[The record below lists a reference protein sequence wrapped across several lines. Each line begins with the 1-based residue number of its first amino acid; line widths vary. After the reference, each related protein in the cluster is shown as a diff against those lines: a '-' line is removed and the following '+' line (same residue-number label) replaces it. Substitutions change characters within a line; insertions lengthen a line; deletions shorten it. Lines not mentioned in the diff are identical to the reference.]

1 MLDFELVRR
10 LEPGGPHWH
19 GRAKTDERHWSE
31 PLVSTPQSL
40 GFSPARLARIEQFLK
55 EQYIDRGRL
64 AGALVMVTRRGKP
77 VYTSAAGLADRE
89 RSVPMR
95 EDTLFRIYSMT
106 KPLTSVAFMMLVEE
120 GRVALE
126 DPVHRFIPSWRDL
139 GVFVAGVRGA
149 FQTRPP
155 AAPMRIIDL
164 LRHTSGL
171 TYGFQ
176 MRSNVDAVY
185 RKENIGAVEGD
196 VQLERMI
203 ELLAQ
208 TPLEFSPGEAWNYSV
223 STDVLGHLVSLISG
237 QPFDAFLRERILQPL
252 EMTDTEFFV
261 AKNKQARFAAC
272 YMLDKSGKLVL
283 QDDPATSRFLNPPS
297 FVSGG
302 GGLVGT
308 ASDYLKFC
316 HMLLNG
322 GMANGQRFLAPKTIA
337 FMTMNHLPGGREMTE
352 MSRSLFSEAVYAGVG
367 FGLGF
372 AVVLD
377 RAKTMTAGN
386 VGEYFWGG
394 AASTAFWID
403 PVDEIAVVF
412 MTQFVPST
420 LYPIRRELRTLVYAA
435 LED

>member
-1 MLDFELVRR
+1 M
-10 LEPGGPHWH
+10 
-19 GRAKTDERHWSE
+19 ANERN
-31 PLVSTPQSL
+31 VFVTTPQSL
-40 GFSPARLARIEQFLK
+40 GFSSARLARIERFLK
-55 EQYIDRGRL
+55 EQYIETGRL
-64 AGALVMVTRRGKP
+64 AGTLLAITRHGEP
-77 VYTSAAGLADRE
+77 VYSSVAGLADRE

-139 GVFVAGVRGA
+139 GVFVAGVPGA
-149 FQTRPP
+149 FQTKRPV
-155 AAPMRIIDL
+155 APMRIIDL

-176 MRSNVDAVY
+176 ARSNVDAAY
-185 RKENIGAVEGD
+185 RKESIGAVEGD
-196 VQLERMI
+196 VSLERMI
-203 ELLAQ
+203 ELLAR

-223 STDVLGHLVSLISG
+223 STDVLGYLVGAISG
-237 QPFDAFLRERILQPL
+237 QPFDAFLRERILEPL

-261 AKNKQARFAAC
+261 PADNHARFAAC
-272 YMLDKSGKLVL
+272 YALDKSGRLVL
-283 QDDPATSRFLNPPS
+283 QDDPATSRFLAPPR

-308 ASDYLKFC
+308 AADYLKFC

-322 GMANGQRFLAPKTIA
+322 GSANGNCFLAPMTIRL
-337 FMTMNHLPGGREMTE
+337 MTMNHLPGGRELIE
-352 MSRSLFSEAVYAGVG
+352 MSRSLFSEAAYAGLG

-377 RAKTMTAGN
+377 RAKTLTAGN

-403 PVDEIAVVF
+403 PADDVAVVF
-412 MTQFVPST
+412 MTQFMPST

-435 LED
+435 LEE